1 MNLIGING
9 FRGTGKDTAYSFIQE
24 AYGPAARRRA
34 FADKLKVMAALAL
47 GYEGAPEKLIADMN
61 FLKED
66 GYVSSFLV
74 RDTFPDQQRI
84 TGRRYLQ
91 LFGAKAREV
100 FGDSFWVD
108 QVVPLDWATGAL
120 LWENETAFNDTYL
133 GEPTYA
139 CVTDV
144 RYPNEAERIL
154 ALGGVVWQIIRPGI
168 ESDGHSSEQ
177 PLPLHLV
184 TTVIENNGSLDQYRD
199 TVLGATAQLPRTI
212 TGDRILV

>member
-47 GYEGAPEKLIADMN
+47 GYEGSPEKLIQDMN
-61 FLKED
+61 HMKD
-66 GYVSSFLV
+66 GGDVVS
-74 RDTFPDQQRI
+74 RIYTRERTKI
-84 TGRRYLQ
+84 TGRKYLQ

-100 FGDSFWVD
+100 FGDGFWVD
-108 QVVPLDWATGAL
+108 QVVPYDLDACNA

-184 TTVIENNGSLDQYRD
+184 TTVIENNGTLGQYED
-199 TVLGATAQLPRTI
+199 VVLAATAQLPRTI